1 MFKEGLQSLSCII
14 LRKTKSRLDRLDI
27 LPLSFRREISDL
39 IYFFN
44 CTITHFNI
52 DRYVSFN
59 VTQGRPTTRLSSD
72 PYMLTVPRYKTESHN
87 YFYFQRIVPI
97 WNQLHLAAR
106 SAISLSLFKSQVSQF
121 YRTKFSSS
129 FSVDNI
135 CTWMSFCHCSL
146 SVGVFNLL
154 LMLSFPSRLA
164 SVALQWC
171 NGGGE
176 GGGVKRYII

>member
-1 MFKEGLQSLSCII
+1 MFKEGLQSLYCII
-14 LRKTKSRLDRLDI
+14 LRKTKLRLDRLDI
-27 LPLSFRREISDL
+27 LPLSFRREITDL

-44 CTITHFNI
+44 CKITHLNI

-59 VTQGRPTTRLSSD
+59 VTQGHPTTRLSSD
-72 PYMLTVPRYKTESHN
+72 PYMLTVPRYKTESNN

-97 WNQLHLAAR
+97 WNQLPLSAR

-135 CTWMSFCHCSL
+135 CTWTSFCHCSL
-146 SVGVFNLL
+146 CRS
-154 LMLSFPSRLA
+154 
-164 SVALQWC
+164 
-171 NGGGE
+171 
-176 GGGVKRYII
+176 I